1 MPFPF
6 DATLKDIVQDF
17 VDDYEAALRLTGPQP
32 TTVLNVDLST
42 ISAATD
48 IALGHGDPLAAITN
62 LNFQSGSD
70 AELPDRALLYN
81 AVLHYRYHVPVHS
94 VVLLLRPVADSP
106 PLKGQVRYVGRKRR
120 GKMDF
125 SFEVFCISDE
135 KHAFSHLR
143 DPVENRVQ

>member
-48 IALGHGDPLAAITN
+48 IALGHGDPLAAITD
-62 LNFQSGSD
+62 LNFQSGPD

-81 AVLHYRYHVPVHS
+81 SVLRYRYHVPVHS
-94 VVLLLRPVADSP
+94 IVLLLRPVADSP

-125 SFEVFCISDE
+125 TFEVVRLWQKPLKLFLE
-135 KHAFSHLR
+135 GGVGAL
-143 DPVENRVQ
+143 PL